1 MKKFTLFVAVTFASN
16 FIFGQLFSDD
26 FEGYALGSYI
36 GPQST
41 NWSTWS
47 GAEGNT
53 EDVKTNNVQALSGVQ
68 SIYFA
73 STAANGG
80 PQDVLLKF
88 GQVYNSGIFTLEN
101 NFYIN
106 SGKNG
111 YFNIQGALTAGTT
124 YTLNVNMDGGEIRID
139 DGTTSDLAL
148 GTYTPATWFNL
159 KIVANL
165 TLKLWKAYVNDVL
178 ISTWT
183 NGINTVAS
191 VDYYPI
197 QNSQFYVDDVN
208 FDHQTYTLPALNA
221 LTAQIITSGEI
232 AGQTFAPKVRIL
244 NGGTTAIN
252 SFDVDFEYNGATS
265 TTNVSGQN
273 IASLATYEVTLSN
286 ITLVAGVGLYTA
298 IVSNVNGGIDEISSD
313 DTLTNSI
320 NPIVPAAG
328 KMVVSEE
335 GTGTWCQWCPRG
347 TVFMDLF
354 TQKYNDYWIGIAVHN
369 GDPMTNTIY
378 DAAFGNL
385 IAGYPS
391 SLVDRGTEVDPSGMS
406 PQFFDRLQTAP
417 KATIV
422 NGAVWDENT
431 RTLNVSVTANFSANA
446 TSSYKLACVLTE
458 DGVTGTSAGYNQSN
472 SYAGGGNGVMGGFET
487 KPNPVPGAQMVYD
500 HVARAIAP
508 SFAGY
513 ANSFP
518 STVSSGETHTL
529 NFTFELPNTWEAN
542 EMHIVG
548 LLIDPTGRIDNAGKA
563 TIAEAVTN
571 GFVDGSNAGLFE
583 PLANQL
589 DAAVKIYPNPATSNT
604 TISLNLEN
612 EAQVEMKL
620 IDISGKVMATK
631 NYGSLNGTWSVNL
644 NTSTFSAGIYLV
656 ELIIDGTKVTKRLI
670 VE

>member
-1 MKKFTLFVAVTFASN
+1 MRKFTLFASILIASN
-16 FIFGQLFSDD
+16 FTFGQLFSDD

-47 GAEGNT
+47 GTEGNT
-53 EDVKTNNVQALSGVQ
+53 EDVKTTDVQALSGAQ

-106 SGKNG
+106 TGKNG

-139 DGTTSDLAL
+139 DGTTADLAV

-165 TLKLWKAYVNDVL
+165 TLKVWKAYVNDVL

-183 NGINTVAS
+183 NGVNVVAS

-197 QNSQFYVDDVN
+197 QNSQFYVDDVS
-208 FDHQTYTLPALNA
+208 FDHENYTLPALNA
-221 LTAQIITSGEI
+221 LTSQIITTGEI
-232 AGQTFAPKVRIL
+232 SGQTFAPKVRVL

-252 SFDVDFEYNGATS
+252 SFDVDFEYNGATY
-265 TTNVSGQN
+265 TANVSGQN
-273 IASLATYEVTLSN
+273 IASLATYEATLPN
-286 ITLVAGVGLYTA
+286 ITLVPGNGLYKA
-298 IVSNVNGGIDEISSD
+298 IVSNVNMGIDDISSD
-313 DTLTNSI
+313 DTLTKAI
-320 NPIVPAAG
+320 NPVVPATG

-347 TVFMDLF
+347 TVYMDLF
-354 TQKYNDYWIGIAVHN
+354 TQKYDDYWIGIAVHN
-369 GDPMTNTIY
+369 NDPMTITDY
-378 DAAFGNL
+378 DAAFGSL

-391 SLVDRGTEVDPSGMS
+391 SLVDRGTDVDPSGMG
-406 PQFFDRLQTAP
+406 PQFFERLQVAP

-422 NGAVWDENT
+422 NGALWDET
-431 RTLNVSVTANFSANA
+431 SRTLNVSVTANFTANA
-446 TSSYKLACVLTE
+446 TNSYKLACVLTE
-458 DGVTGTSAGYNQSN
+458 DGVTGTGSGYNQSN
-472 SYAGGGNGVMGGFET
+472 SYAGGANGIMGGFET
-487 KPNPVPGAQMVYD
+487 KPNPVPASQMVYD

-513 ANSFP
+513 TNSFP
-518 STVSSGETHTL
+518 AAVSTGESHTL
-529 NFTFELPNTWEAN
+529 NFTFELPTTWEAN

-548 LLIDPTGRIDNAGKA
+548 LLIDPAGRIDNAGKA

-583 PLANQL
+583 ALENQL
-589 DAAVKIYPNPATSNT
+589 DAMVKIYPNPANSNT

-612 EAQVEMKL
+612 QVQVEMKL
-620 IDISGKVMATK
+620 IDISGKVLAEK

-644 NTSTFSAGIYLV
+644 NTSAFTAGVYLV
-656 ELIIDGTKVTKRLI
+656 QFTIDGKKVTKRLV

>member
-1 MKKFTLFVAVTFASN
+1 MRKFTLFASILIASN
-16 FIFGQLFSDD
+16 FTFGQLFSDD
-26 FEGYALGSYI
+26 FEGYALDSYI

-47 GAEGNT
+47 GTEGNT
-53 EDVKTNNVQALSGVQ
+53 EDVKTTDLQALSGAQ
-68 SIYFA
+68 SIYFS

-106 SGKNG
+106 TAKNG

-139 DGTTSDLAL
+139 DGTTADLAV

-165 TLKLWKAYVNDVL
+165 TLKVWKAYVNDVL

-183 NGINTVAS
+183 NGVNVVAS

-197 QNSQFYVDDVN
+197 QNSQFYVDDVS
-208 FDHQTYTLPALNA
+208 FDHENYTLPALNA
-221 LTAQIITSGEI
+221 LTSQIITTGEI
-232 AGQTFAPKVRIL
+232 SGQTFAPKVRVL

-252 SFDVDFEYNGATS
+252 SFDVDFEYNGATY
-265 TTNVSGQN
+265 TANVSGQN
-273 IASLATYEVTLSN
+273 IASLATYEATLPN
-286 ITLVAGVGLYTA
+286 ITLVPGNGLYKA
-298 IVSNVNGGIDEISSD
+298 IVSNVNMGIDDISSD
-313 DTLTNSI
+313 DTLTKAI
-320 NPIVPAAG
+320 NPVVPATG

-347 TVFMDLF
+347 TVYMDLF
-354 TQKYNDYWIGIAVHN
+354 TQKYDDYWIGIAVHN
-369 GDPMTNTIY
+369 NDPMTITDY
-378 DAAFGNL
+378 DAAFGSL

-391 SLVDRGTEVDPSGMS
+391 SLVDRGTDVDPSGMG
-406 PQFFDRLQTAP
+406 PQFFERLQVAP

-422 NGAVWDENT
+422 NGALWDET
-431 RTLNVSVTANFSANA
+431 SRTLNVSVTANFTANA
-446 TSSYKLACVLTE
+446 TNSYKLACVLTE
-458 DGVTGTSAGYNQSN
+458 DGVTGTGSGYNQSN
-472 SYAGGGNGVMGGFET
+472 SYAGGANGIMGGFET
-487 KPNPVPGAQMVYD
+487 KPNPVPASQMVYD

-513 ANSFP
+513 TNSFP
-518 STVSSGETHTL
+518 AAVSTGESHTL
-529 NFTFELPNTWEAN
+529 NFTFELPTTWEAN

-548 LLIDPTGRIDNAGKA
+548 LLIDPAGRIDNAGKA

-583 PLANQL
+583 ALENQL
-589 DAAVKIYPNPATSNT
+589 DAMVKIYPNPANSNT

-612 EAQVEMKL
+612 QVQVEMKL
-620 IDISGKVMATK
+620 IDISGKVLAEK

-644 NTSTFSAGIYLV
+644 NTSAFTAGVYLV
-656 ELIIDGTKVTKRLI
+656 QFTIDGKKVTKRLV

>member
-1 MKKFTLFVAVTFASN
+1 MRKFTLLASVLIASN
-16 FIFGQLFSDD
+16 FTFGQLFSDD
-26 FEGYALGSYI
+26 FESYALGTYV

-47 GAEGNT
+47 GTEGNT
-53 EDVKTNNVQALSGVQ
+53 EDVKTTNNQALSGTQ
-68 SIYFA
+68 SIYFS

-106 SGKNG
+106 NGKNA
-111 YFNIQGALTAGTT
+111 YFNIQGALTAGNT

-139 DGTTSDLAL
+139 DGTTADLAV

-165 TLKLWKAYVNDVL
+165 TLKVWKAYVNDVL

-183 NGINTVAS
+183 NGTNAVAS

-197 QNSQFYVDDVN
+197 QNSQFYLDDVSFN
-208 FDHQTYTLPALNA
+208 HETYTLPTLNA
-221 LTAQIITSGEI
+221 LTTQIIASGEI
-232 AGQTFAPKVRIL
+232 SGQTFAPQVRVL
-244 NGGTTAIN
+244 NGGTTVIN
-252 SFDVDFEYNGATS
+252 SFDVDFEYNGVNYTA
-265 TTNVSGQN
+265 NVTGQN
-273 IASLATYEVTLSN
+273 IASLASNLVTLPA
-286 ITLVAGVGLYTA
+286 ITLVPGNDIFRA
-298 IVSNVNGGIDEISSD
+298 IVSNVNGGIDDIGSD
-313 DTLTNSI
+313 DTLTKAI
-320 NPIVPAAG
+320 NPVVPAPG
-328 KMVVSEE
+328 KLVVSEE

-347 TVFMDLF
+347 AVYMDLF
-354 TQKYNDYWIGIAVHN
+354 TQKYSDYWVGIAVHN
-369 GDPMTNTIY
+369 GDPMTITDY

-385 IAGYPS
+385 ISGYPS
-391 SLVDRGTEVDPSGMS
+391 SVVDRGVDVDPSAMG
-406 PQFFDRLQTAP
+406 PQFFERLQVAP

-422 NGAVWDENT
+422 NGAIWDET
-431 RTLNVSVTANFSANA
+431 SRTLNVSVTANFASSA

-458 DGVTGTSAGYNQSN
+458 DGVTGTGSGYNQVN
-472 SYAGGGNGVMGGFET
+472 SYAGGGNGVMGGFES
-487 KPNPVPGAQMVYD
+487 KPNPVPASQMVYD

-513 ANSFP
+513 TNSFP
-518 STVSSGETHTL
+518 ATVSAGESHTL
-529 NFTFELPNTWEAN
+529 NFTFELPSTWETN

-571 GFVDGSNAGLFE
+571 GFVNGSNAGLYE
-583 PLANQL
+583 ALANQI
-589 DAAVKIYPNPATSNT
+589 DAAVKIFPNPASSNT
-604 TISLNLEN
+604 TISLNLEK

-620 IDISGKVMATK
+620 INLSGKVMAAK

-644 NTSTFSAGIYLV
+644 NTSTFSAGVYLV
-656 ELIIDGTKVTKRLI
+656 ELTIDGTKVTKRLV